1 MFICVGGNDVSPLK
15 VDVILWKMPDVLTL
29 LLSSSPFLTGL
40 AHERVNAE
48 ASTGFCF
55 LSLFLFF
62 KQDAILKE
70 RERKKKAF
78 QFYTAAKAAGTSA
91 M

>member
-1 MFICVGGNDVSPLK
+1 MWMFICVGGNDVSPLK
-15 VDVILWKMPDVLTL
+15 VDVILWNMPDVLTL

-48 ASTGFCF
+48 ARTGLCF

-62 KQDAILKE
+62 KQDGTL
-70 RERKKKAF
+70 REKKKSLF
-78 QFYTAAKAAGTSA
+78 
-91 M
+91 